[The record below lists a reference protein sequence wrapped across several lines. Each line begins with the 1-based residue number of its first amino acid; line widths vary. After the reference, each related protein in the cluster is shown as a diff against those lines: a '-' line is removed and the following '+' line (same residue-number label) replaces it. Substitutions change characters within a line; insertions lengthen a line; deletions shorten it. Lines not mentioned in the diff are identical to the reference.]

1 MKSRMNAKVS
11 VIIPAYNAAGEIGR
25 VVKSVL
31 EQTHTEL
38 ELIVVDD
45 GSKDDTAA
53 VLAELA
59 RSEPRMHMLRI
70 PNSGPAAARNRG
82 IEAISPDADYVMFAD
97 ADDYLAP
104 DAIEYALS
112 AADEAE
118 LVLMGFTIEN
128 PDGSRRDYFEPQ
140 TVYDASTLGDALPQ
154 LYKANMLNQV
164 WAKLF
169 SARLIRD
176 GGMRFLNYRWGEDR
190 LFIFDCLERA
200 AKVSVLP
207 ECKYFYVMHE
217 GESLIT
223 RFYEHKLEACCL
235 ADSRMQQLCS
245 MFGTADDSGCRY
257 MFVKSIF
264 SCMTNMFSPSCQLG
278 YRGKREYVRHI
289 LKNQQVQQRSSHVF
303 GGRSVQLMCAVLHT
317 KCVAL
322 NMFMFRMVAFMGRFA
337 PKLFMSLKHQ
347 K

>member
-1 MKSRMNAKVS
+1 MDAKVS
-11 VIIPAYNAAGEIGR
+11 VIIPAYNAAADIARAAE
-25 VVKSVL
+25 SVL
-31 EQTHTEL
+31 GQSHRAL

-53 VLAELA
+53 VLAELS
-59 RSEPRMHMLRI
+59 RKDSRMRYI
-70 PNSGPAAARNRG
+70 SIQNSGPAAARNCG
-82 IEAISPDADYVMFAD
+82 LAAISPDADFVMFAD

-104 DAIEYALS
+104 DAIEYALAA
-112 AADEAE
+112 AADNKAE

-140 TVYDASTLGDALPQ
+140 AVYDEASLGDALPR

-169 SARLIRD
+169 SARLIRE
-176 GGMRFLNYRWGEDR
+176 GALRFQDYRWGEDR

-200 AKVSVLP
+200 AKVAVLP

-217 GESLIT
+217 GESLIS
-223 RFYEHKLEACCL
+223 RFYEHKLAACCL
-235 ADSRMQQLCS
+235 ADSRMQQLCRS
-245 MFGTADDSGCRY
+245 FGTADDSGCRY

-264 SCMTNMFSPSCQLG
+264 SCMTNMFSPSCPLD
-278 YRGKREYVRHI
+278 YRGKRAYVREI
-289 LKNQQVQQRSSHVF
+289 LQNQQVQQRSRSVF
-303 GGRSVQLMCAVLHT
+303 GGKAVQLMCAVMHT
-317 KCVAL
+317 RCVWL
-322 NMFMFRMVAFMGRFA
+322 NMLMFRVVAFTGRHA
-337 PKLFMSLKHQ
+337 PALFMRLKHR